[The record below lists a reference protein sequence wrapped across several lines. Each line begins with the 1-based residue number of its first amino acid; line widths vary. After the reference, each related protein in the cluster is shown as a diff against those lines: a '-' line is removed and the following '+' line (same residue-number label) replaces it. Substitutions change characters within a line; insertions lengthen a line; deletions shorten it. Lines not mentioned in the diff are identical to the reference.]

1 MGSEVHQLTVAG
13 ADYTRCQVK
22 TFVIGVVLAIPL
34 AAQLTPNPKFRETA
48 VVGAFRE
55 LNPEVVG
62 FTTIYRAKVSDD
74 EDVAV
79 IRGGDLLG
87 IFVLSRSAPDVAYTI
102 TIDVDAGSGR
112 VEALLAGADG
122 VVIRRTGDYGFES
135 PRLRYFFNART
146 KAYYG
151 RREFAPGHTVID
163 GGRLVVSDPDPAAYR
178 PDGCGSGV
186 GFGPGGAY
194 SVAAGAPKMYGEPG
208 CVVRRGDKMFV
219 VAKGALEDYAAAR
232 PKRVEL
238 NGMPDVAGLNETI
251 GPWQVVDGRLWFGL
265 TFYDGEGL
273 TGVGGFGWFDTA
285 EEVFDVRRPA
295 EMAAWSVSAI
305 LVEADAV
312 WLGLKRRPEGM
323 EYSGGLLRWDRAT
336 GKVRRWPEVPL
347 VREFQRV
354 GGRLLV
360 AAQGGGAVVEGDR
373 VEVYVTD
380 VDRAGRM
387 RLTRR

>member
-1 MGSEVHQLTVAG
+1 M
-13 ADYTRCQVK
+13 K

-122 VVIRRTGDYGFES
+122 VVIRGRIESGRLAALS
-135 PRLRYFFNART
+135 PRGSGTSSMRGPRPT
-146 KAYYG
+146 SG

-360 AAQGGGAVVEGDR
+360 AAQGGGAVIEGDR